1 MKEIGT
7 CVYISYDSFET
18 EKIIRLL
25 ESEGI
30 PAYTKEDGAG
40 GLFRLYTGH
49 SHSATRIFVPE
60 EAKEDAESILEG
72 LAGAEEDP

>member
-1 MKEIGT
+1 MKDIGV
-7 CVYISYDSFET
+7 CVYISYDSLET
-18 EKIIRLL
+18 ARIINIL

-49 SHSATRIFVPE
+49 SRSATRIYVPE
-60 EAKEDAESILEG
+60 AAQEDAKALIGEMV
-72 LAGAEEDP
+72 